1 MKNAFAS
8 LGISPEL
15 AEALHRQGY
24 SEPTPIQKEAI
35 PVVLSGDD
43 VIAQAQTGT
52 GKTLAFV
59 LPILETIDA
68 KKNYTQALI
77 VTPTRELAIQITGE
91 INRWA
96 PLKDVS
102 VLAAYG
108 GQDVER
114 QLKKLEGAIHLI
126 IATPGRLLD
135 HLRRGTVQLQR
146 LSTLVL
152 DEADQMLH
160 MGFLNEVEE
169 IIVQTS
175 PKRQTLLFSATMPG
189 PIRNLA
195 KSYMRTPQEIK
206 VKTKQVTLTEIE
218 QIAVKTTDRGK
229 QEALVRLIDEYKPY
243 LAMIFCR
250 TKLRATKLNQA
261 LQEMGYASDEL
272 HGDLTQAKRE
282 QVMKRFRE
290 AKIQLLVA
298 TDIAAR
304 GLDVE
309 GITHVFNYDMPQ
321 DVEGYIH
328 RIGRT
333 GRAGQRGM
341 AVTMVA
347 QRDQGTLEA
356 IERGINAELPRRTV
370 KADGELS
377 EARTSGRRAVAGRR
391 AAESDD
397 PIDLSTRGEH
407 SAAVRGRRG
416 AQAGA
421 RRGRNSAAA
430 DRDGGFPAGR
440 RSDAGQR
447 GASGAQADAR
457 RGRNGAAADR
467 DAGFPAGRRSDAG
480 QRGASGAQAGARRG
494 RNSAAADRDAGFP
507 AERRSEA
514 GQRGAS
520 GAQAGARRGRNGA
533 TADRDAGFPA
543 GRRSD
548 AGQRGA
554 SGAQAGARRGRNGAT
569 ADRDAGFPAGR
580 RSDAGQRGASGAQ
593 AGARRGRNGAE
604 ADRDAGFSA
613 ERRSDAGQRGAS
625 GAQAGARRGRDG
637 AEADRDAGFSAER
650 RSDAGQR
657 GASGA
662 QAGARRGR
670 DAGVWTTKREA
681 QRIARSASG
690 EAGRGG
696 GAAGGGR
703 GRNDGRSAGPDT
715 GGKPRPGKG
724 GDAGRRGRRGR

>member
-1 MKNAFAS
+1 MKNVFAA
-8 LGISPEL
+8 LGISDEL
-15 AEALHRQGY
+15 AEALNRQGY
-24 SEPTPIQKEAI
+24 TDPTPIQKEAI
-35 PVVLSGDD
+35 PVVLSGED

-59 LPILETIDA
+59 LPILESLDP

-91 INRWA
+91 VQKWA
-96 PLKDVS
+96 PVKGIS

-114 QLKKLEGAIHLI
+114 QLKKLEGAIHMI

-160 MGFLNEVEE
+160 MGFLKEVEE
-169 IIVQTS
+169 IIIQTS

-195 KSYMRTPQEIK
+195 KSYMKAPQEIK
-206 VKTKQVTLTEIE
+206 VKSKQVTLTEIE

-250 TKLRATKLNQA
+250 TKLRASKLNEA

-309 GITHVFNYDMPQ
+309 GITHVFNYDMPH
-321 DVEGYIH
+321 DVESYIH

-377 EARTSGRRAVAGRR
+377 EARTSGRGAVAGRR
-391 AAESDD
+391 ASDKD
-397 PIDLSTRGEH
+397 DRIDMSTRGDRD
-407 SAAVRGRRG
+407 ARGRRG
-416 AQAGA
+416 AGRGAAAGGRRGAEGGRRAAGA
-421 RRGRNSAAA
+421 RGAEGKRGRGAAA
-430 DRDGGFPAGR
+430 GADSEALMQRNAGAEREGAFDAAPGGRRGGGFAGVGAGR
-440 RSDAGQR
+440 GRTAGGGTR
-447 GASGAQADAR
+447 GAAGARAEAPAR
-457 RGRNGAAADR
+457 RGAGAEREGAFDAAPGGRRGGGFAGAGAGRGRAAGGGARGAAGARAEAPARRGAGAEREGGPGAAAGR
-467 DAGFPAGRRSDAG
+467 GPSTAG
-480 QRGASGAQAGARRG
+480 
-494 RNSAAADRDAGFP
+494 
-507 AERRSEA
+507 
-514 GQRGAS
+514 
-520 GAQAGARRGRNGA
+520 
-533 TADRDAGFPA
+533 
-543 GRRSD
+543 
-548 AGQRGA
+548 
-554 SGAQAGARRGRNGAT
+554 
-569 ADRDAGFPAGR
+569 
-580 RSDAGQRGASGAQ
+580 
-593 AGARRGRNGAE
+593 
-604 ADRDAGFSA
+604 
-613 ERRSDAGQRGAS
+613 
-625 GAQAGARRGRDG
+625 
-637 AEADRDAGFSAER
+637 
-650 RSDAGQR
+650 
-657 GASGA
+657 
-662 QAGARRGR
+662 RGR
-670 DAGVWTTKREA
+670 DAGEWTTKREA
-681 QRIARSASG
+681 QRTARA
-690 EAGRGG
+690 
-696 GAAGGGR
+696 AAGGGR
-703 GRNDGRSAGPDT
+703 GRGDGAAAGGGNNGRGRDSQRGPGT
-715 GGKPRPGKG
+715 GGKPRS
-724 GDAGRRGRRGR
+724 GRSETGQRGRRGR